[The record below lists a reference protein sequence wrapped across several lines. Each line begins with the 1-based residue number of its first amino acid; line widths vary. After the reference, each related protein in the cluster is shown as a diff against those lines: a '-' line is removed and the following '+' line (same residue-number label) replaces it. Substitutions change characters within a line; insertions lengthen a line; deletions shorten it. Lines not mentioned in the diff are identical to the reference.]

1 MRLLLQLF
9 FEVCLCL
16 MISLSTSSPLNDQ
29 TVTVQYVLQIAL
41 AGTYACLLALLLILC
56 CCKGPYV

>member
-1 MRLLLQLF
+1 
-9 FEVCLCL
+9 

-41 AGTYACLLALLLILC
+41 AATYIILLALLLILC
-56 CCKGPYV
+56 LCKGPYV